1 MTRMLFN
8 YVDALEAEA
17 AAMDEGLRL
26 YLHWTNSPLVVETDC
41 AELLKMVQSKDVER
55 SRYAN
60 QVNEI
65 RRILAHERNISL
77 DKISRHANVAS
88 HTLACM
94 GRSQQRTAC
103 WLRNSP
109 MEIASIFIS
118 ECKHND

>member
-1 MTRMLFN
+1 
-8 YVDALEAEA
+8 
-17 AAMDEGLRL
+17 MDEGPRL
-26 YLHWTNSPLVVETDC
+26 ALHWSNLSLVVEMDC

-65 RRILAHERNISL
+65 KRILAHERNISL
-77 DKISRHANVAS
+77 AKFSRHANVAS

-94 GRSQQRTAC
+94 GRSQQRIVC

-109 MEIASIFIS
+109 IEIASVVIS
-118 ECKHND
+118 ECSHHA